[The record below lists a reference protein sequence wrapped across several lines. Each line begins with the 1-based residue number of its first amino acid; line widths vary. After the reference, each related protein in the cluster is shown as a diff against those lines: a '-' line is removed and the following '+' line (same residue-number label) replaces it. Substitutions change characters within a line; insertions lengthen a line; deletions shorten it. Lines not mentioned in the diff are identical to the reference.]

1 MRRKPI
7 LALVAASAALVPA
20 LALTSSASAAVSTSS
35 SKYFLQGGSSPVK
48 DIKVSGYDGK
58 SVYVAV
64 RSNTGSVSVSKTTG
78 LSLPF
83 GYSSFTGGAGTNGS
97 IAFTGSQTDVN
108 AALATL
114 QLNVSSTSV
123 TSAAVSVTAFDN
135 GNGLA
140 YNPANQHFFKFVP
153 GTITGNDASTNAGN
167 ARELGLTGYLAS
179 ITSEEENDFVSTK
192 LQGADGTVAKNVWI
206 GARDSDT
213 EGDWIW
219 KGGPDN
225 GVQFWK
231 GCNTANGGGAVEG
244 RFSAWAPGEPN
255 NWNSSLCQT
264 ENSPTLGEDCA
275 IINKYSPTSAAPNNA
290 FFQKLWNDL
299 PCSSGTGNNDIVAGY
314 VVEFGNKATGGDFS
328 GVDFVTSTLPVAVPA
343 ARPTFLD
350 RLFNLFR
357 FKKTS
362 LPKGFKLTVKKPKT
376 KTAPAQ
382 TITCPQVKKT
392 RLSYTLS
399 FTEPGRYSFYFT
411 DSRGKRIPMECGTKI
426 KSRTIT
432 GAISAPVIQSVKD
445 NERPVITA
453 YMKTSSVGSTQY
465 YPLLNVILKRTD
477 GTLVRQDQPN
487 PPLKGT
493 PIK

>member
-7 LALVAASAALVPA
+7 LALVAASSVLVPA

-64 RSNTGSVSVSKTTG
+64 RSNTGFVSVSKTTG

-83 GYSSFTGGAGTNGS
+83 GYSSFSGSLGTSGS
-97 IAFTGSQTDVN
+97 IAFTGSQADVN

-114 QLNVSSTSV
+114 QLNVSSTSA
-123 TSAAVSVTAFDN
+123 TSAAVSVTVFDN

-140 YNPANQHFFKFVP
+140 YNPANAHFYKFVP
-153 GTITGNDASTNAGN
+153 GKVSGN
-167 ARELGLTGYLAS
+167 AALVNAENSRELGLSGYLAS
-179 ITSEEENDFVSTK
+179 ITSEEENEFVATK
-192 LQGADGTVAKNVWI
+192 LQGSDGTVAKNVWI
-206 GARDSDT
+206 GARDADT
-213 EGDWIW
+213 EGDWVW

-231 GCNTANGGGAVEG
+231 GCRPASGGAAYEG
-244 RFSAWAPGEPN
+244 RFSSWAPGEPN
-255 NWNSSLCQT
+255 NWNSSLCQV

-275 IINKYSPTSAAPNNA
+275 IINKYSPTSAPPDNA

-299 PCSSGTGNNDIVAGY
+299 PCSYGTGANDIVAGY

-392 RLSYTLS
+392 RLSYTLL

-493 PIK
+493 PIR